1 MVTVT
6 ETWTFVFDEAVDM
19 STQLL
24 DLPALASIP
33 ALPQDDALH
42 TPDAL
47 DAPVVDAPE
56 SSNAAEEGA

>member
-6 ETWTFVFDEAVDM
+6 ETWTFVFDEAGDM
-19 STQLL
+19 SASLL

-33 ALPQDDALH
+33 APLPDDTLFP
-42 TPDAL
+42 PDAL

-56 SSNAAEEGA
+56 SSSTDGEGA